1 MKTRLITIHKN
12 INQALTTKRGNK
24 MGYAVSYKRS
34 GRPTSRRAKRQSP
47 ANKAQRTKD
56 MKNAIRWNVAQLEH
70 DTTGTDSIERGIV
83 CKLLHLGKIAP
94 TADPTGD
101 HVLQQ
106 LISEG
111 YVQRP
116 RKRAGVQVF
125 DRADLLTS
133 LKAYAGMC

>member
-70 DTTGTDSIERGIV
+70 DRPLTRPETMCCSSLSVKATCSGLASAPVFRCST
-83 CKLLHLGKIAP
+83 AP
-94 TADPTGD
+94 T
-101 HVLQQ
+101 
-106 LISEG
+106 
-111 YVQRP
+111 
-116 RKRAGVQVF
+116 
-125 DRADLLTS
+125 
-133 LKAYAGMC
+133 C

>member
-34 GRPTSRRAKRQSP
+34 GRPISRRAKRQSP

-70 DTTGTDSIERGIV
+70 DTTGT
-83 CKLLHLGKIAP
+83 A
-94 TADPTGD
+94 
-101 HVLQQ
+101 
-106 LISEG
+106 
-111 YVQRP
+111 
-116 RKRAGVQVF
+116 
-125 DRADLLTS
+125 
-133 LKAYAGMC
+133 